1 MRAPAGLTTLF
12 CDVGGVLVEVPWVS
26 TARTLA
32 PRLGMEEAQV
42 FRLLTRLS
50 MELDRGEITLR
61 QYHLELEGS
70 VRREVP
76 YRLFSDA
83 LDSAL
88 KKIAPV
94 WGPVRDIKASGAMEV
109 VALSNMSREVWSSL
123 QKKFR
128 IGSLFHFSVL
138 SFEHGVLKPD
148 PRFFK
153 LALDVTGA
161 SPGESLFV
169 DDSVENVRAAK
180 SLGLHAYRSVRPE
193 DTANLLRSLVDAG
206 NGGRQAALR
215 AVLRTTP
222 PDAPSGQPGQAG
234 PRKVRGFRADR
245 VKPLK
250 LDSDAARVVA

>member
-1 MRAPAGLTTLF
+1 MRAPSGLTTLF

-32 PRLGMEEAQV
+32 PRLGMDEAQV

-50 MELDRGEITLR
+50 TELDRGEITLR

-70 VRREVP
+70 LRRRVP
-76 YRLFSDA
+76 YRLFSGA

-109 VALSNMSREVWSSL
+109 VALSNMSREVWASL

-128 IGSLFHFSVL
+128 IGSLFHSSIL

-161 SPGESLFV
+161 SPEKSLFV
-169 DDSVENVRAAK
+169 
-180 SLGLHAYRSVRPE
+180 H
-193 DTANLLRSLVDAG
+193 DT
-206 NGGRQAALR
+206 
-215 AVLRTTP
+215 
-222 PDAPSGQPGQAG
+222 
-234 PRKVRGFRADR
+234 
-245 VKPLK
+245 
-250 LDSDAARVVA
+250 